1 MARTSLQIIAESL
14 AKRHGL
20 TQKEAERF
28 GDCLLGASCGLGCR
42 QAGEGERSRHV

>member
-28 GDCLLGASCGLGCR
+28 LATASCGLGCR

>member
-28 GDCLLGASCGLGCR
+28 WRLP
-42 QAGEGERSRHV
+42 SRCFMRAWMPTSR